1 MATPSL
7 SLDHR
12 IGLLRR
18 RRRLS
23 ALKQVFAVVGPV
35 LGGIVFL
42 LLLAGG
48 GVIASAR

>member
-1 MATPSL
+1 MAAPSL

-18 RRRLS
+18 RRRVS
-23 ALKQVFAVVGPV
+23 ILKQVLAVIGPV
-35 LGGIVFL
+35 LIGGSLL
-42 LLLAGG
+42 LLLAAV